1 MSLRAIKKRENQLPP
16 PGVNNTNSRTT
27 LFKKLT
33 NNKNTKVGAAALQH
47 QQQQQQSTSCNSFIA
62 SDGGTRGGG
71 GGFIQSTNCKQFN
84 LSVNHI
90 KQQYQLLG
98 RQTKSNPEFGK
109 PSETLKRLEAAR
121 LVRTKS
127 EGDVN
132 KLLSSINQ
140 TKQGALLNAKS
151 EVCLKTISTHNYQL
165 PVNTSNS
172 SNNNNNNTL
181 TQSLITLR
189 KLTQTAQKTML
200 TGARSHR
207 DLTQSAYASSTSAHN
222 TEVSN
227 CGLSTARRRM
237 SEGNYVRSQRTN
249 SMSTSE
255 MTTSSNAASSTLGH
269 SVPPVDPNSI
279 LRIPIIGYEVMEE
292 RARFTVYKLRVEN
305 PHTNDCWLVLRR
317 YTDFVRLNTKLK
329 QAFPHLVLNLPRK
342 KIFGDNF
349 NAVFLDN
356 RIQGLQMFVNSI
368 MSKEELR
375 KCQLVR
381 EFFCLDEP
389 PSYSESMEEC
399 RAIFEAQEET
409 IAHLKLQVNT
419 KNDLILQLQQKL
431 REEIQEKE
439 QLKEML
445 KNLNINP
452 TNGNI

>member
-1 MSLRAIKKRENQLPP
+1 MSLRAIKKRENQLPS
-16 PGVNNTNSRTT
+16 PGVNTTNSRTT

-33 NNKNTKVGAAALQH
+33 NKNNINRVGGVGGGLQH
-47 QQQQQQSTSCNSFIA
+47 QQQQQQQSTGISGVSCLA
-62 SDGGTRGGG
+62 SDGGVRSAVG
-71 GGFIQSTNCKQFN
+71 GGFIQQSTNCKQFN

-98 RQTKSNPEFGK
+98 RLTKSNPELGK
-109 PSETLKRLEAAR
+109 PSETLLRLEAQR

-165 PVNTSNS
+165 PT
-172 SNNNNNNTL
+172 NNNNSNNNTL
-181 TQSLITLR
+181 TQSLITPR
-189 KLTQTAQKTML
+189 KSQQQQQQTPTTAQKTML

-207 DLTQSAYASSTSAHN
+207 DLTQSSYASSPHN
-222 TEVSN
+222 IVEVSN
-227 CGLSTARRRM
+227 CVTPRRRM

-255 MTTSSNAASSTLGH
+255 MTTSSTAASSSLGH
-269 SVPPVDPNSI
+269 CVPPVDPNSI

-399 RAIFEAQEET
+399 RVSNFFLLVSFFAMN
-409 IAHLKLQVNT
+409 HYNY
-419 KNDLILQLQQKL
+419 
-431 REEIQEKE
+431 
-439 QLKEML
+439 
-445 KNLNINP
+445 
-452 TNGNI
+452 

>member
-1 MSLRAIKKRENQLPP
+1 MSLRAIKKRENQLLPP
-16 PGVNNTNSRTT
+16 SVVGSSAAVANGRTS
-27 LFKKLT
+27 LFRKLT
-33 NNKNTKVGAAALQH
+33 KTIKGTHQHQATTEH
-47 QQQQQQSTSCNSFIA
+47 QQQQQGVV
-62 SDGGTRGGG
+62 GGTSL
-71 GGFIQSTNCKQFN
+71 QSSIKKHNNHLLSN
-84 LSVNHI
+84 L
-90 KQQYQLLG
+90 KQQHKLLG
-98 RQTKSNPEFGK
+98 RLTQSNPEFGE
-109 PSETLKRLEAAR
+109 PSETLRRLEAAR

-127 EGDVN
+127 EGDID
-132 KLLSSINQ
+132 KLLSSQNQ
-140 TKQGALLNAKS
+140 LKQGALLNAKS
-151 EVCLKTISTHNYQL
+151 EVCLKTISTHNYQTATPRKVL
-165 PVNTSNS
+165 QSNTN
-172 SNNNNNNTL
+172 
-181 TQSLITLR
+181 
-189 KLTQTAQKTML
+189 ML
-200 TGARSHR
+200 SGARSHR
-207 DLTQSAYASSTSAHN
+207 DLTQSSYASTSHHHIDVMAHCPGGGGG
-222 TEVSN
+222 VPPQ
-227 CGLSTARRRM
+227 RRM
-237 SEGNYVRSQRTN
+237 SEGNYKRTQRTN

-255 MTTSSNAASSTLGH
+255 MTSSSISGLSH

-329 QAFPHLVLNLPRK
+329 QSFPHLTLNLPRK

-349 NAVFLDN
+349 NSVFLDN

-409 IAHLKLQVNT
+409 IAHLKMQINN

-431 REEIQEKE
+431 RDVHQEKE
-439 QLKEML
+439 QLKDML
-445 KNLNINP
+445 K
-452 TNGNI
+452 

>member
-16 PGVNNTNSRTT
+16 PGMNSTINSRTT

-33 NNKNTKVGAAALQH
+33 NKNNNNNNNTKGSLQYPIQEKH
-47 QQQQQQSTSCNSFIA
+47 EQFR
-62 SDGGTRGGG
+62 SDG
-71 GGFIQSTNCKQFN
+71 GGFIKSTNFTA
-84 LSVNHI
+84 SSYI
-90 KQQYQLLG
+90 RQQYQLLG
-98 RQTKSNPEFGK
+98 RLTQSNPELGK
-109 PSETLKRLEAAR
+109 PSETLKRFEAAR

-132 KLLSSINQ
+132 KLLSSIGS

-151 EVCLKTISTHNYQL
+151 EVCLKTISTHSYQA
-165 PVNTSNS
+165 PVC
-172 SNNNNNNTL
+172 SNNNTITPRKSLSQNNKSNN
-181 TQSLITLR
+181 
-189 KLTQTAQKTML
+189 ML

-207 DLTQSAYASSTSAHN
+207 DLTQSAYATTPHN
-222 TEVSN
+222 VEVSS
-227 CGLSTARRRM
+227 CGNLTHASRRRM
-237 SEGNYVRSQRTN
+237 SEGNYARTQRTN
-249 SMSTSE
+249 SMSTSV
-255 MTTSSNAASSTLGH
+255 TSSSNAASSSSPLTH
-269 SVPPVDPNSI
+269 TVPPVDPNSI

-305 PHTNDCWLVLRR
+305 PHTNDCWLVMRR

-329 QAFPHLVLNLPRK
+329 QSFPHLVLNLPRK

-399 RAIFEAQEET
+399 RVSI
-409 IAHLKLQVNT
+409 KLYC
-419 KNDLILQLQQKL
+419 DYSFKL
-431 REEIQEKE
+431 VVKFFFS
-439 QLKEML
+439 
-445 KNLNINP
+445 LNN
-452 TNGNI
+452 